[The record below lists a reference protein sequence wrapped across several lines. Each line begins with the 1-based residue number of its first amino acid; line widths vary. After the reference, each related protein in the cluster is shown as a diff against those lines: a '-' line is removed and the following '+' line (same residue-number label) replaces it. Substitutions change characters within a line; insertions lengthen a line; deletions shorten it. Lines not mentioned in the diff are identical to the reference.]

1 MLKTS
6 IGDCINN
13 GTSAAEC
20 CPAAERQGLLIPVTA
35 WINLKNSCD
44 DEEEPKRKSF
54 TLHKFIYL
62 KYYKMQ
68 TNPQRQETGQQLPGV
83 RLTHGWV
90 TNGHKKIWGMKMLS

>member
-1 MLKTS
+1 MVHPYS
-6 IGDCINN
+6 
-13 GTSAAEC
+13 SAAHGRKAGAVDTC
-20 CPAAERQGLLIPVTA
+20 DSMDKPQ
-35 WINLKNSCD
+35 NSCD

-83 RLTHGWV
+83 RLDCMDGLQTG
-90 TNGHKKIWGMKMLS
+90 TRKSGG

>member
-1 MLKTS
+1 MVHPYSRVLRSSKKAGTVDTCDS
-6 IGDCINN
+6 MDKPQNN
-13 GTSAAEC
+13 
-20 CPAAERQGLLIPVTA
+20 
-35 WINLKNSCD
+35 CD

-83 RLTHGWV
+83 RLDAWMGYKRAQENLGDENAVLVWE
-90 TNGHKKIWGMKMLS
+90 